1 MISARPSLYPRRD
14 RFRQLQAFC
23 YAAKFGSMTLGAE
36 HLLVTQP
43 AVSLHVRELERELE
57 TLLFRRNGPRIS
69 LTPAGECL
77 YELAMPLVE
86 GMEDLPGT
94 LAEELEHLVAGN
106 LYLVSGDA
114 STAYLL
120 PRAVKRL
127 RDEHPEIRVH
137 VKSGVVGDGLS
148 LLLANEV
155 HLVFG
160 SEEPVPD
167 EIVFR
172 PVLSYDVVLI
182 VPPDHP
188 LAGRESVS
196 PEEITAFPLIRP
208 NSGTDGRQGEEFALR
223 NFGVEGGVV
232 IDVGGWDAVE
242 HCVEAGLG
250 VAVCGSFC
258 LGEESRVSAVPL
270 GPQIGRRVC
279 GWFMRRDES
288 IFHSA
293 ERLVEA
299 MAAEFPGACQ
309 AAPGSRR

>member
-86 GMEDLPGT
+86 GMQDLPGT
-94 LAEELEHLVAGN
+94 LAAELEHLVAGN
-106 LYLVSGDA
+106 LHLVSADA

-137 VKSGVVGDGLS
+137 VRSGVVGDGLS
-148 LLLANEV
+148 RLLANEA

-160 SEEPVPD
+160 SE
-167 EIVFR
+167 
-172 PVLSYDVVLI
+172 
-182 VPPDHP
+182 
-188 LAGRESVS
+188 
-196 PEEITAFPLIRP
+196 
-208 NSGTDGRQGEEFALR
+208 
-223 NFGVEGGVV
+223 
-232 IDVGGWDAVE
+232 
-242 HCVEAGLG
+242 
-250 VAVCGSFC
+250 
-258 LGEESRVSAVPL
+258 
-270 GPQIGRRVC
+270 
-279 GWFMRRDES
+279 
-288 IFHSA
+288 
-293 ERLVEA
+293 
-299 MAAEFPGACQ
+299 
-309 AAPGSRR
+309 

>member
-1 MISARPSLYPRRD
+1 MTTARPSLYPRRD
-14 RFRQLQAFC
+14 RLRQLQAFC

-57 TLLFRRNGPRIS
+57 TRLFRRKGPRIS

-94 LAEELEHLVAGN
+94 LTAELEHLVVGN
-106 LYLVSGDA
+106 LHLVSGDA

-127 RDEHPEIRVH
+127 RDAHPEIRVH
-137 VKSGVVGDGLS
+137 VRPGIVGDGLS
-148 LLLANEV
+148 RLLANEV

-182 VPPDHP
+182 APRDHP

-196 PEEITAFPLIRP
+196 PEEIAAFPLIRP
-208 NSGTDGRQGEEFALR
+208 NSHTDGRHGEEFPLR
-223 NFGVEGGVV
+223 QFGVEAGVV

-270 GPQIGRRVC
+270 GQQTGRRVC
-279 GWFMRRDES
+279 GWFMRRDEPL
-288 IFHSA
+288 FPSA

-299 MAAEFPGACQ
+299 MAAEYPGDSQ
-309 AAPGSRR
+309 AAPGSGR